1 MKEAAE
7 LLAALTAIGW
17 TQRAIAKE
25 LGTTPMTVRC
35 WARGKRKPRL
45 DAYRKIWTLY
55 QEMQKEFKI
64 KGEG

>member
-7 LLAALTAIGW
+7 LLAALTSLGW

-35 WARGKRKPRL
+35 WARGKRRPRF
-45 DAYRKIWTLY
+45 DTYRKIWALY
-55 QEMQKEFKI
+55 QKMRKEFQI
-64 KGEG
+64 EGED